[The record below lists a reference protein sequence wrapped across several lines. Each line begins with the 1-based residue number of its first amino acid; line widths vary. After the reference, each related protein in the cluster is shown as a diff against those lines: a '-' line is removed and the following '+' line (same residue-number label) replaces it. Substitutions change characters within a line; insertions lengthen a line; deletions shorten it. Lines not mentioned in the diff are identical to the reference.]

1 MATPVE
7 LLGILEDL
15 ADGEFK
21 KFKWFLQQAEVLDG
35 FPAIP
40 RSQLDHSDRMDTV
53 TEMKETYNK
62 NAAEVTIKVLKLI
75 KKNDL
80 VQRLS
85 NLNTSSKETLTDCH
99 RKLKSNLR
107 KKFQQFE
114 QDTKSGKQMLINE
127 IYTELD
133 IIKEKSDEDRI
144 QDANLYHQTVEQTIN
159 IENFFESIPGQHTS
173 VRTLTKGVSG
183 VGKTILT
190 RKFVLDWTEDK
201 LNNSIQFIFPL
212 TFQELNLMKKR
223 KYSWMELLHHFFA
236 DLKESRNCSFDKVP
250 ILFILDG
257 LNECALPLDFNN
269 SEILTDVAESA
280 SVDVL
285 LTNLI
290 MGKLFPTAHVW
301 ITTTPEAASQIP
313 PEYIHM
319 VTQVRGFTNPKK
331 DEYIRKRF
339 RNKKLASRII
349 SHIKPSRSLQVM
361 CNVPIFC
368 WMTATVLEDML
379 KTDERGELPKTLTE
393 MFIHFLLVQSKLA
406 NVQHLGRDETDP
418 PLNTKTSK
426 VILSLGQLA
435 FVQLK
440 EGNLIF
446 FEADLVEC
454 GTNAQA
460 ASLYPGIFTQIIK
473 ENIGLNQ
480 DKCFRFVHL
489 SFQVFLAALH
499 VMVSFIK
506 TGVNLLSA
514 EHPISKQ
521 SILEDLQHLLQSAVD
536 KALQSPNG
544 HLNLFLHFLIGLS
557 LQTNQQLLQDL
568 IKQSGSSLQSTQ
580 ETAQYIKKKIR
591 ENPSP
596 ERCISLFQCLNELK
610 DHSLVEEIQQYLRS
624 ASLSSMILSPAT
636 WSDLVFILLSS
647 ESELDVFDLKKFSTS
662 AQGLLQLLPLI
673 QVSRV
678 SLLRDCEL
686 YRSSYEVLGSVV
698 SSPSANLRELDL
710 SYNFFIDEPK
720 FIDGLK
726 NPHCRLETLRLRFCN
741 LTEKSCEALA
751 SVFTSQTCSCSLR
764 VLDLSN
770 NNLLDS
776 GVNFLSLGLESPH
789 CNLETLRLSDCKL
802 SERSCEALASALS
815 SETSSLKELDVSSND
830 LQDSGVKLLSGGLKS
845 AHCIL
850 ETLRLSG
857 CVVTEEGCSSLASA
871 LSCNPNHLKE
881 LDLSYNHPG
890 DSGVMLLSTGVE
902 DPQWRLDTLI
912 MDHGG
917 KQRLRS
923 GLLKYACQ
931 LTLDPNT
938 AHRALILSQDNRQ
951 VTYVEE
957 EQPYWYHP
965 DRFETVKQLLCENG
979 LTGRC
984 YWEVE
989 TTGRFSTTVTYRGI
1003 NRRGCGN
1010 DCMFGQNDRS
1020 WALENYGSSYRALHN
1035 NKVTTIDTP
1044 GKCSSKIAV
1053 YLDWPAGF
1061 LSFYTV
1067 SDTLTHVHT
1076 FYTKFTEPLY
1086 PGFSFDIGFY
1096 TEINSSVSLFQI
1108 DVETDSQSNS

>member
-1 MATPVE
+1 GETMATPVE

-62 NAAEVTIKVLKLI
+62 NAATCVTLKCIGFRLCFIAKTYASLLFVL
-75 KKNDL
+75 
-80 VQRLS
+80 S
-85 NLNTSSKETLTDCH
+85 ETLTDCH

-159 IENFFESIPGQHTS
+159 TENFFESIPGQHTS

-236 DLKESRNCSFDKVP
+236 DLKESGNCSFDKVP

-368 WMTATVLEDML
+368 WITATVLEDML

-406 NVQHLGRDETDP
+406 N
-418 PLNTKTSK
+418 
-426 VILSLGQLA
+426 
-435 FVQLK
+435 LK
-440 EGNLIF
+440 EGDLIF

-506 TGVNLLSA
+506 TGVYLLSA

-521 SILEDLQHLLQSAVD
+521 SVLEDLQHLLQSAVD

-662 AQGLLQLLPLI
+662 AQGLLH
-673 QVSRV
+673 
-678 SLLRDCEL
+678 
-686 YRSSYEVLGSVV
+686 SYEVLGSVL

-726 NPHCRLETLRLRFCN
+726 NPHCRLETLRSSFQGMCLQTLLDYNNFKMSASFVFR
-741 LTEKSCEALA
+741 LQSCEID
-751 SVFTSQTCSCSLR
+751 FQSC
-764 VLDLSN
+764 
-770 NNLLDS
+770 
-776 GVNFLSLGLESPH
+776 G
-789 CNLETLRLSDCKL
+789 
-802 SERSCEALASALS
+802 ALS
-815 SETSSLKELDVSSND
+815 SVLSCQSSSLK
-830 LQDSGVKLLSGGLKS
+830 K
-845 AHCIL
+845 
-850 ETLRLSG
+850 
-857 CVVTEEGCSSLASA
+857 
-871 LSCNPNHLKE
+871 
-881 LDLSYNHPG
+881 LDLSYNSLG
-890 DSGVMLLSTGVE
+890 DSGVQTLSGGLASPQCKTETLRFVGCALTWESCDAIAFFLSSPSSHVRQLDLSMNNLQDAGVLVFSTV
-902 DPQWRLDTLI
+902 LDRHCKLET
-912 MDHGG
+912 
-917 KQRLRS
+917 LRS
-923 GLLKYACQ
+923 ANFC
-931 LTLDPNT
+931 T
-938 AHRALILSQDNRQ
+938 IS
-951 VTYVEE
+951 V
-957 EQPYWYHP
+957 
-965 DRFETVKQLLCENG
+965 
-979 LTGRC
+979 
-984 YWEVE
+984 
-989 TTGRFSTTVTYRGI
+989 
-1003 NRRGCGN
+1003 
-1010 DCMFGQNDRS
+1010 MF
-1020 WALENYGSSYRALHN
+1020 
-1035 NKVTTIDTP
+1035 
-1044 GKCSSKIAV
+1044 
-1053 YLDWPAGF
+1053 
-1061 LSFYTV
+1061 
-1067 SDTLTHVHT
+1067 
-1076 FYTKFTEPLY
+1076 TK
-1086 PGFSFDIGFY
+1086 
-1096 TEINSSVSLFQI
+1096 
-1108 DVETDSQSNS
+1108 